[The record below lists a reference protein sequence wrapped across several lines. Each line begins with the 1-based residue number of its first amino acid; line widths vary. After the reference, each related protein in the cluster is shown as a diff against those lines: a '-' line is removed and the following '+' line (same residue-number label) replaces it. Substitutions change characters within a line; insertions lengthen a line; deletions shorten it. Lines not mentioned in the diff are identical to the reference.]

1 MQALPLQFT
10 ENLRRTLAGCPPE
23 VLPAL
28 AKLAGELGG
37 QLYFVGGTVRDALLG
52 RSALDFDLVVPAQ
65 ARHWAERL
73 RGQLGGGALVDLC
86 GPDDETYRVVWR
98 GIQFD
103 LAAFRGQAT
112 ELAADLRL
120 RDFTINAMAL
130 AVDALAR
137 PGGAPLIDPLTGLA
151 DLRKRCLR
159 HCPGAFAADPVRLLR
174 AYRFAATLDFTVD
187 PATAAEIAAHAP
199 LIAGVAAE
207 RITAELRLIFAS
219 PRTSAALA
227 MLSEAGL
234 LPLLLPEL
242 YRSVGVVQPE
252 FHHLDVFDHS
262 FLALVMIERVIADP
276 GRYFPGQGKSIKGY
290 LEHPGRIAALK
301 WAALLHDI
309 GKPPTRAEHPRQPER
324 ITFYRHDTVGSE
336 LVAGIASRL
345 KWSRRENV
353 LVGELIAMHMQPFH
367 LCNVQRSGG
376 RLTRKAA
383 LKLCRRAK
391 EELTGLFLLAMADAL
406 AGKGEKSP
414 PRMEEEIARL
424 FDRVEQLNREHI
436 RPVLSGPPLL
446 TGRDLIEN
454 FALQPGPMFAELL
467 DGLATAR
474 VEGRVVDRESALA
487 WVASALKRAW

>member
-1 MQALPLQFT
+1 MQVLPRQFT
-10 ENLRRTLAGCPPE
+10 DNLLRTLAGCPPE

-28 AKLAGELGG
+28 EKMAGELGG

-52 RSALDFDLVVPAQ
+52 RSALDFDLVVPAR

-73 RGQLGGGALVDLC
+73 RGELGGGALVDLC
-86 GPDDETYRVVWR
+86 GPDDETYRLVWR

-103 LAAFRGQAT
+103 LAAFRGQAI

-137 PGGAPLIDPLTGLA
+137 PGGAPLIDPLNGLA
-151 DLRKRCLR
+151 DLRKRSLR
-159 HCPGAFAADPVRLLR
+159 HCPGAFTADPVRLLR
-174 AYRFAATLDFTVD
+174 AYRFVATLDFTVEPD
-187 PATAAEIAAHAP
+187 TAAEITAHAQ

-227 MLSEAGL
+227 MLGETGL
-234 LPLLLPEL
+234 LPQLLPEL
-242 YRSVGVVQPE
+242 CRSVGVVQPE

-262 FLALVMIERVIADP
+262 LLALAMIERVIADP
-276 GRYFPGQGKSIKGY
+276 DRYFPGQGKQIKGY
-290 LEHPGRIAALK
+290 LEHPGRVVALK

-309 GKPPTRAEHPRQPER
+309 GKPPTQAEHPHQPER
-324 ITFYRHDTVGSE
+324 VTFYRHDTVGSE

-345 KWSRRENV
+345 KWSRRENT
-353 LVGELIAMHMQPFH
+353 LVGDLIAMHMQPFH

-376 RLTRKAA
+376 RLSRKAA

-406 AGKGEKSP
+406 AGKSEKSP
-414 PRMEEEIARL
+414 PRMEEEVAQL
-424 FDRVEQLNREHI
+424 FDRVEELYREHI

-454 FALQPGPMFAELL
+454 FSLQPGPLFAELL

-474 VEGRVVDRESALA
+474 VEGRVVDKAGALA
-487 WVASALKRAW
+487 WVASALERAW